1 MSASFDDARRATATA
16 NGIDFTYL
24 ELGAGPLALCL
35 HGFPDSPHSWRHL
48 LPALADAGYR
58 AVAPWMRGYAPTS
71 VSSEGHY
78 QVGAL
83 AADANALHDALGG
96 DGEAVII
103 GHDWGA
109 IATYPAVNHE
119 PDRWSAMVA
128 AAVPHPAT
136 AAGIL
141 FDYEQIK
148 RSFYMFFFQHPL
160 ADAVVQMDD
169 LAFIDGLWRDWSPGL
184 DADDAAVAAGH
195 VKDALRDPANLA
207 AALGYYRA
215 MLGGVGLDPRYDDIQ
230 AAGSSP
236 VTVPALY
243 VHGRDDGCLGVG
255 FAEPSAEHL
264 THERSRVEIL
274 DGAGHF
280 LQLDAP
286 QRFNRL
292 VLDFLSP

>member
-1 MSASFDDARRATATA
+1 MPASIDDARRTSVSA
-16 NGIDFTYL
+16 NGVDFAAL
-24 ELGAGPLALCL
+24 ELGEGPLALCL
-35 HGFPDSPHSWRHL
+35 HGFPDTPHSWRYL
-48 LPALADAGYR
+48 LPALADAGFR

-71 VSSEGHY
+71 VPESGHY
-78 QVGAL
+78 QIGAL
-83 AADANALHDALGG
+83 ATDANALHDALGG
-96 DGEAVII
+96 DGDAVLI

-109 IATYPAVNHE
+109 IAVYPAVNHA
-119 PDRWSAMVA
+119 PDRWRAAVT

-169 LAFIDGLWRDWSPGL
+169 LAFIEGLWRDWSPGL
-184 DADDAAVAAGH
+184 DPDEAATAVGH
-195 VKDALRDPANLA
+195 VKDALRDPANLG

-215 MLGGVGLDPRYDDIQ
+215 MLGGVGLDERYDEIQ
-230 AAGSSP
+230 AAGSAP

-243 VHGRDDGCLGVG
+243 LHGRDDGCLGVQ
-255 FAEPSAEHL
+255 FAAPSAEHL

-286 QRFNRL
+286 EEFNRL
-292 VLDFLSP
+292 VLEFLST